1 MQGLRRD
8 VIAGRVNLILC
19 TELSRLSRSLHAFLD
34 FYEFLKEHDTALVC
48 LKQNIDSTSAQ
59 GLLMTQITVALA
71 KFERGQTCERKRDTT
86 LARCERGLWNGG
98 APLLG
103 YDLPKPSEL
112 RGTLLVNEAD
122 AEIVRLAFSIYERT
136 GSICETGKELNAKG
150 FRTKPYRSRR
160 GREHSALPWCYTR
173 TRTLLQNKAYI
184 GVREINKRR
193 REHANSDMAPHLR
206 YREVKANWSA
216 IIDRDVF
223 ERVQRLLA
231 ENKTSGHSAAKEVRH
246 VYI

>member
-1 MQGLRRD
+1 MKESTTMALRGPKRKCGLVLRVSTAEQAENDEGSLTNQRQRLLAKIDQMRAQGEDWEKVEIYTLRAISGSLSLDSPEMQGLRRD

-71 KFERGQTCERKRDTT
+71 QFERGQTCERNRDTT

-136 GSICETGKELNAKG
+136 GSICETGKEL
-150 FRTKPYRSRR
+150 
-160 GREHSALPWCYTR
+160 
-173 TRTLLQNKAYI
+173 
-184 GVREINKRR
+184 
-193 REHANSDMAPHLR
+193 
-206 YREVKANWSA
+206 
-216 IIDRDVF
+216 
-223 ERVQRLLA
+223 
-231 ENKTSGHSAAKEVRH
+231 
-246 VYI
+246 

>member
-71 KFERGQTCERKRDTT
+71 QFERGQTCERNRDTT

-103 YDLPKPSEL
+103 Y
-112 RGTLLVNEAD
+112 EAD

-150 FRTKPYRSRR
+150 SRTKPYRSRR